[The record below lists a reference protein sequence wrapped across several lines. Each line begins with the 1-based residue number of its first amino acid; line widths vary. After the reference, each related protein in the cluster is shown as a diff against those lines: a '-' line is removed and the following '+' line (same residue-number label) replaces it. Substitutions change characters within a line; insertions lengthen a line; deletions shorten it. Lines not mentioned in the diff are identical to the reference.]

1 MSQIRFDTIQ
11 QLHSLIGKE
20 IAVSDWTV
28 ITQERIDLFA
38 GATGDRQWI
47 HVDAVRAAQESP
59 FKTTIAHGFLI
70 LSLLVQLLSESLKIA
85 NVRMAV
91 NYGLNKLRFT
101 EAVPVGTR
109 VRARFELHGLENASD
124 GGVQVSWNVTMEHEG
139 SVKPCLVAEWLIR
152 YYT

>member
-101 EAVPVGTR
+101 EAVPV
-109 VRARFELHGLENASD
+109 
-124 GGVQVSWNVTMEHEG
+124 
-139 SVKPCLVAEWLIR
+139 
-152 YYT
+152 